1 MWLESKDLKRNIQF
15 DYKVLKRIRFFLKR
29 M

>member
-15 DYKVLKRIRFFLKR
+15 DYKVLKRIKFFLKR